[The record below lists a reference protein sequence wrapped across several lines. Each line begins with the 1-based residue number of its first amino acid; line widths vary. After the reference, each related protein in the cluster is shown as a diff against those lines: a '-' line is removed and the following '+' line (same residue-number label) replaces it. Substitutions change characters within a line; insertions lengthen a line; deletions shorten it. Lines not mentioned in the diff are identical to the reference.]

1 MADIADIIQER
12 ELRFMQGWLHRDTA
26 VIRKLASRDCV
37 MVFATTPAEV
47 LDRPSFNAAMERD
60 FFCLGY
66 RMGESIVRRY
76 GKSAW
81 FTTTIDLELK
91 MGARDWQGQF
101 LMTGLWR
108 KFTFG
113 GWKLV
118 ERSIAELDDDER
130 RSEKIRSYQLWH
142 K

>member
-1 MADIADIIQER
+1 MADIRDLIHER
-12 ELRFMQGWLHRDTA
+12 ELRFMQGWMHRDTA
-26 VIRKLASRDCV
+26 AIRKLASRECV

-47 LDRPSFNAAMERD
+47 LDRPSFNAAIEND
-60 FFCLGY
+60 FRCLGY

-76 GKSAW
+76 GKAAW

-91 MGARDWQGQF
+91 LGVHDWKGQF

-108 KFTFG
+108 KFAFG

-118 ERSIAELDDDER
+118 ERSIAELNDNAHLSQKLRDF
-130 RSEKIRSYQLWH
+130 QLWH
-142 K
+142 